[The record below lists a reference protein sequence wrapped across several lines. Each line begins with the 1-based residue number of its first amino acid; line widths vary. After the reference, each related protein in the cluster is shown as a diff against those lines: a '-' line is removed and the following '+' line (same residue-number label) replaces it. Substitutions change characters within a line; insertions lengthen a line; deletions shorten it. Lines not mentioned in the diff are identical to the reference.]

1 MDFLRSVSAD
11 QLEGV
16 NEDQAVIFG
25 GELHDWGQRN
35 VGRHDIAGIWVTFFQ
50 ECQQYRCGQGAS
62 ENGGPFAYA
71 CSAWGHCAVPST
83 DCNPQAH
90 CNTCKIGSMDM
101 TPGAWGFSDLTNCLV
116 RPATTLPLRMLGA
129 SITVVVAADRP
140 ARQGINSWTV
150 ASRTAR
156 AHASRSW
163 TTRSTTSAART

>member
-35 VGRHDIAGIWVTFFQ
+35 VSRHDIAGIWVAFFH

-116 RPATTLPLRMLGA
+116 RPATTLPLLTLGA
-129 SITVVVAADRP
+129 FITVVVAGGRP
-140 ARQGINSWTV
+140 ARQGINSWTA

-156 AHASRSW
+156 ALASRSW